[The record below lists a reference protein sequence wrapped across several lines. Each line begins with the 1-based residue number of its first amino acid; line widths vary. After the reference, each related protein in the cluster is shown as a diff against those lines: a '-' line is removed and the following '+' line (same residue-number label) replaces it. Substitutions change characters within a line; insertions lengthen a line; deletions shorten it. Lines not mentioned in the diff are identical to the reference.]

1 MILYGDVAKCLYLFL
16 GILYRSVEMSQT
28 SLVPN
33 SDADNEVRA
42 SEFVAE
48 GSYGCIHRPSLH
60 CEPNVK
66 KNYRGKVS
74 KLMKNN
80 DAEKELKEYVLID
93 RADPNHNFY
102 LGKPESCKLG
112 IVPENR
118 DPIQKCESKDKIMK
132 NPSDFSL
139 IILKDGGL
147 DLQQFASMMLKQK
160 VTEKNK
166 QRVERV
172 FLELKRIFMGIQ
184 VFLKNNIMHHDI
196 KDQNIMYDEDKH
208 RCNLIDF
215 GLMENIT
222 TSTELC
228 KKSKYG
234 YGRYH
239 WSYPFETEFLNK
251 VVFDQ
256 FIKLT
261 PDEIHTYVDNIT
273 KKTWENEAYWLN
285 VFNIQINLSKE
296 EKMQHFTV
304 FYDFLLNKLKSM
316 SHTQMVEKCFH
327 TMDVY
332 GLGIALLQFLN
343 DLQKFVDK
351 EFYIQAKTLFH
362 RMITPNL
369 IDRID
374 IQSAIDDYDML
385 LEHNNIFSRHVPAPP
400 VSIPKN
406 NRFAFLY
413 KNLSKSKTPS
423 KKSMKNVVDRD
434 PKPMLF
440 KNPFKNFTRKKKT

>member
-1 MILYGDVAKCLYLFL
+1 
-16 GILYRSVEMSQT
+16 MSET
-28 SLVPN
+28 STKTN
-33 SDADNEVRA
+33 SYSNP
-42 SEFVAE
+42 EFVAE
-48 GSYGCIHRPSLH
+48 GAYGCIHRPSLH

-74 KLMKNN
+74 KLMKTT
-80 DAEKELKEYVLID
+80 DAQKELKEYVFID

-139 IILKDGGL
+139 IILKDGGF
-147 DLQQFASMMLKQK
+147 DLQQFATMMLKQK

-196 KDQNIMYDEDKH
+196 KDQNIMYDEDKR

-215 GLMENIT
+215 GLMENI
-222 TSTELC
+222 SHSIDLCTE
-228 KKSKYG
+228 SKYG
-234 YGRYH
+234 YAHYH

-251 VVFDQ
+251 ATFDQ
-256 FIKLT
+256 FIQLT
-261 PDEIHTYVDNIT
+261 PDEIHNYVDNIT
-273 KKTWENEAYWLN
+273 KQTWTDETYWLN
-285 VFNIQINLSKE
+285 VFNIQVNLSKE
-296 EKMQHFTV
+296 EKIQHFTV

-316 SHTQMVEKCFH
+316 THAQFVEKCFH

-369 IDRID
+369 LDRIE
-374 IQSAIDDYDML
+374 IQSAIDNYDSL
-385 LEHNNIFSRHVPAPP
+385 LENNQIFAKHVPAPP

-440 KNPFKNFTRKKKT
+440 KNTLKNITRKKETSLRPNSSGLCSNKATF

>member
-1 MILYGDVAKCLYLFL
+1 
-16 GILYRSVEMSQT
+16 MSQT

>member
-1 MILYGDVAKCLYLFL
+1 MQSSNSFGE
-16 GILYRSVEMSQT
+16 GIQSS
-28 SLVPN
+28 PN
-33 SDADNEVRA
+33 FSGGRATFEVS
-42 SEFVAE
+42 SEEAGSPLPKFVAE
-48 GSYGCIHRPSLH
+48 GAYGCIHRPSLH

-66 KNYRGKVS
+66 MNYRGKVS
-74 KLMKNN
+74 KLMETD
-80 DAEKELKEYVLID
+80 DAQKELKEYVLID

-112 IVPENR
+112 IVTENR
-118 DPIQKCESKDKIMK
+118 DPIQKCKTKDKIMK
-132 NPSDFSL
+132 HPSDFSL

-147 DLQQFASMMLKQK
+147 DLQQFASMMLKQR

-172 FLELKRIFMGIQ
+172 FLELKRIFIGVQ

-215 GLMENIT
+215 GLMENI
-222 TSTELC
+222 SSSLDLC
-228 KKSKYG
+228 NKSKYG
-234 YGRYH
+234 FAQYH
-239 WSYPFETEFLNK
+239 WSYPFETALLNK
-251 VVFDQ
+251 KIYDQ
-256 FIKLT
+256 FVKLT
-261 PDEIHTYVDNIT
+261 PDEIHAYVDNIT
-273 KKTWENEAYWLN
+273 KQTWKDEDHWLN
-285 VFNIQINLSKE
+285 IFNIQVNLSKE
-296 EKMQHFTV
+296 EKIQHFTV

-316 SHTQMVEKCFH
+316 SHTQFVEKCFH

-343 DLQKFVDK
+343 DLQRFVDK

-374 IQSAIDDYDML
+374 IQSAIDNYDML
-385 LEHNNIFSRHVPAPP
+385 LENHHIYARHVPAPP
-400 VSIPKN
+400 PVSVPKN

-423 KKSMKNVVDRD
+423 KKSIKNVVDRD
-434 PKPMLF
+434 PKPILF
-440 KNPFKNFTRKKKT
+440 KNITRKKGTSHRPSTT

>member
-1 MILYGDVAKCLYLFL
+1 MSHTY
-16 GILYRSVEMSQT
+16 SV
-28 SLVPN
+28 VN
-33 SDADNEVRA
+33 SDSDSDNEVDA

-48 GSYGCIHRPSLH
+48 GAYGCIHRPSLH

-74 KLMKNN
+74 KLMKTS

-118 DPIQKCESKDKIMK
+118 NPIQKCASKNKIIK

-147 DLQQFASMMLKQK
+147 DLQQFATMMLKQK

-166 QRVERV
+166 QRVEHV

-196 KDQNIMYDEDKH
+196 KDQNIMYDEDKR

-228 KKSKYG
+228 DKSKY
-234 YGRYH
+234 RFAHYH
-239 WSYPFETEFLNK
+239 WSYPFETAFLNK
-251 VVFDQ
+251 DVFDKV
-256 FIKLT
+256 FKLT

-273 KKTWENEAYWLN
+273 KKTWEDDTHWLN
-285 VFNIQINLSKE
+285 IFNIQVNLSKE
-296 EKMQHFTV
+296 EKIQHFTV

-316 SHTQMVEKCFH
+316 SHTQFVEKCFH

-343 DLQKFVDK
+343 DLQKFVDP

-369 IDRID
+369 IDRIE
-374 IQSAIDDYDML
+374 IQSAIDNYDIL
-385 LEHNNIFSRHVPAPP
+385 LEHNNVFARLAPAPP
-400 VSIPKN
+400 VSIPKTN
-406 NRFAFLY
+406 KFAFLY

-423 KKSMKNVVDRD
+423 KKSMKQIEDRD
-434 PKPMLF
+434 PKPILI
-440 KNPFKNFTRKKKT
+440 KNPFKNITRKKGISRRPNTAGGKLFR